1 MDIKQLIGETTDY
14 DKKLALEEKKPKSWC
29 KSISAFAN
37 CFGGKL
43 IFGVSND
50 NELVGLADAEG
61 DAEKISEAIKT
72 HLNPIPEFKLYF
84 EKYGE
89 KIFVIVEV
97 MKGQQTPYYYEGDG
111 QLIAFMRI
119 GNESVPTTPSQ
130 LRELVLRGSGESYD
144 SLKSRYDFDNM
155 SFTKLKSVYKQRTG
169 NIFEDTDYES
179 FGLIDE
185 KGNLTNAGALLADE
199 SPVRHSRLFCTR
211 WNGLTKASGIVD
223 ALDDKE
229 YTGSLVTLLQA
240 GTDFVRNNSKKAWRK
255 VGDGRIEMPDYP
267 DRAVLEGI
275 VNALIHRNYMEIGS
289 EVHIDMFDDRIEIYS
304 PGGMVS
310 GISLEGKD
318 LLKIPSKRRNPIL
331 ADIFSRLKYM
341 ERRGSGFKKILADY
355 EGQVEFDETKMPVF
369 EANNDDFTLILY
381 NLNYGSNYA
390 THANEEKIQGD
401 TQDDTQGDTQD
412 DTQEKIIKMIKENP
426 QVSTADMAKELKIG
440 IATVKRKIKKMSN
453 VSYVGSG
460 YSGHWEINE

>member
-1 MDIKQLIGETTDY
+1 MDINQLIGEATDY

-37 CFGGKL
+37 CYGGKL
-43 IFGVSND
+43 VFGVAND
-50 NELVGLADAEG
+50 DALVGLSDA
-61 DAEKISEAIKT
+61 
-72 HLNPIPEFKLYF
+72 
-84 EKYGE
+84 
-89 KIFVIVEV
+89 
-97 MKGQQTPYYYEGDG
+97 EGDG

-119 GNESVPTTPSQ
+119 GNESVPATPLQ

-144 SLKSRYDFDNM
+144 SLRSRYDFSNM

-169 NIFEDTDYES
+169 NAFEDTDYES

-199 SPVRHSRLFCTR
+199 TPVRHSRLFCTR

-267 DRAVLEGI
+267 DRAVLEGV

-369 EANNDDFTLILY
+369 DADNDDFTLILY

-390 THANEEKIQGD
+390 TQVNENVIENVMENVIEISEEKMKQLMPEYSKKKLTKACEIL
-401 TQDDTQGDTQD
+401 
-412 DTQEKIIKMIKENP
+412 KMISENP
-426 QVSTADMAKELKIG
+426 NISIDELRIALDVTDRTIARYISELKDKDIIERKG
-440 IATVKRKIKKMSN
+440 PDNGGEWKIK
-453 VSYVGSG
+453 
-460 YSGHWEINE
+460 

>member
-1 MDIKQLIGETTDY
+1 MDINQLIGEATDY

-37 CFGGKL
+37 CYGGKL
-43 IFGVSND
+43 IFGVAND
-50 NELVGLADAEG
+50 DALVGLSDA
-61 DAEKISEAIKT
+61 
-72 HLNPIPEFKLYF
+72 
-84 EKYGE
+84 
-89 KIFVIVEV
+89 
-97 MKGQQTPYYYEGDG
+97 EGDG

-119 GNESVPTTPSQ
+119 GNESVPATPSQ

-169 NIFEDTDYES
+169 NTFEDTDYES

-199 SPVRHSRLFCTR
+199 TPVRHSRLFCTR

-267 DRAVLEGI
+267 DRAVLEGV

-369 EANNDDFTLILY
+369 EADNDDFTLILY

-390 THANEEKIQGD
+390 TQVNENVIEISEEKIK
-401 TQDDTQGDTQD
+401 
-412 DTQEKIIKMIKENP
+412 KIMPEYSKKKHAKACEILKMILENP
-426 QVSTADMAKELKIG
+426 NISIDELRIALDVTDRTIARYISELKDKG
-440 IATVKRKIKKMSN
+440 IIERKGPDNGGEWKIK
-453 VSYVGSG
+453 
-460 YSGHWEINE
+460 